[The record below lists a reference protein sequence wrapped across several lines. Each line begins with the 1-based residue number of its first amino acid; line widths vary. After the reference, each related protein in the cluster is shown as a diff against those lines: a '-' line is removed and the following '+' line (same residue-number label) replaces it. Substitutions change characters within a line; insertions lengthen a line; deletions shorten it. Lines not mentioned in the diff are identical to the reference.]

1 MRPRYTS
8 FRDAGLDEALERGAR
23 LLGEAA
29 AGVDVAVW
37 TKDFDQLVF
46 DVLDGR
52 VSVDAMYETATTC
65 RAIERTLRAQLIG
78 RLAGHGFETVASQ
91 WREDAEAERRATGG
105 GAMSADDVVDFVDR
119 YYPSYEAYLPELYR
133 ASPCA
138 EDRTKRVWIG
148 RDRLPSPAPPA
159 GHDVLQ

>member
-1 MRPRYTS
+1 MRN
-8 FRDAGLDEALERGAR
+8 
-23 LLGEAA
+23 
-29 AGVDVAVW
+29 
-37 TKDFDQLVF
+37 
-46 DVLDGR
+46 
-52 VSVDAMYETATTC
+52 VDAALADFAPTYAALDAFLVLQALSARYVYE
-65 RAIERTLRAQLIG
+65 
-78 RLAGHGFETVASQ
+78 

-138 EDRTKRVWIG
+138 EDRTKRVGIG
-148 RDRLPSPAPPA
+148 RDRLPAPAPPA